1 MQSLNDGSLKLK
13 LREQIMNLTQ
23 EELQQILE
31 SLDPKEWAN
40 PRIMTFNDE
49 YRLHHVLVATKP
61 DSGKMYYYEPESSQF
76 EPLGV

>member
-1 MQSLNDGSLKLK
+1 MDPS
-13 LREQIMNLTQ
+13 Q

-31 SLDPKEWAN
+31 SLDPKEWAD

-49 YRLHHVLVATKP
+49 YRLHYILVATSP
-61 DSGKMYYYEPESSQF
+61 GSGKMYYYEPDSGQF